1 MAHCPECDAVIDM
14 EDDEVEE
21 GEKLDCH
28 ECGAELEVVGTN
40 PLELRVFADEEE
52 EEEEEDW

>member
-14 EDDEVEE
+14 ADDEVEE

-28 ECGAELEVVGTN
+28 ECGAELEVVSTN
-40 PLELRVFADEEE
+40 PLELKAFLDEDE

>member
-1 MAHCPECDAVIDM
+1 MIDM

-28 ECGAELEVVGTN
+28 ECGAELEVVSTN
-40 PLELRVFADEEE
+40 PLELRVVLDED

>member
-1 MAHCPECDAVIDM
+1 MAHCPECEAVIDM

-21 GEKLDCH
+21 GAKLECH

-40 PLELRVFADEEE
+40 PLELRPVLEEEDDEEE
-52 EEEEEDW
+52 EW

>member
-1 MAHCPECDAVIDM
+1 MAHCPECDAIIDM

-21 GEKLDCH
+21 GDKLDCT

-40 PLELRVFADEEE
+40 PLELRVVLEEDEEE
-52 EEEEEDW
+52 EEEW